1 MPLQNQS
8 TFRGW
13 RGRGRRGKKANL
25 VFQCLLKYEDRM
37 VFMNDHSTSGK
48 PAGVFADQKYLVVLI
63 GAHYFLWHHNGE
75 ILYVF
80 LLGTCLASGN
90 CGLIPTIGQVFK
102 MGVCGGG
109 YAKPCKTV

>member
-25 VFQCLLKYEDRM
+25 VFQFLLKDEDRM
-37 VFMNDHSTSGK
+37 VFLTAHSTSGK
-48 PAGVFADQKYLVVLI
+48 PAGLFANQKYLVLLI

-75 ILYVF
+75 SLYVF
-80 LLGTCLASGN
+80 LLGAYLSSRN
-90 CGLIPTIGQVFK
+90 CDLIPIIGQVLK
-102 MGVCGGG
+102 KGVYGGG
-109 YAKPCKTV
+109 